1 MRWTLGTRWA
11 RSTSAIPNPEPGV
24 TADSPLSKAA
34 ADKLDR
40 LGEAVET
47 VDGVLFRLGQQGL
60 SRLSGTTVTE
70 LRALVQ
76 TAHNARM
83 VRVERELEA
92 LATQVQRYLDR
103 DPLFRAD
110 RYLSLLNRLWLMNH
124 RARVAYAEAVQ
135 AQTDV
140 RELTDV
146 LGEARRKYTLLD
158 APLELQAMGARGWLT
173 DSDFVGVTVYMR
185 VLDGGEPG
193 EILQVSNARPASY
206 FGTDPRRLMRMGLSE
221 YVDVTIQS
229 LSHGAFTF
237 HDAKRSADGRLSVYS
252 GLEVV
257 PSAWRGAVV
266 YADCSVDRWDGLA
279 ELLRGTS
286 VHPVRGG
293 GGRLVLVE
301 PRSMTSVQLDEKRQE
316 ARCALL
322 DARDSRL
329 EVRVRMRPENN
340 LLIDN
345 LETMVRRPERRPPAF
360 FGRAS
365 TEDGV
370 LVFEPMTAVYGVPVQ
385 LQGRPPM
392 SVNEVHLTVEDLERV
407 KR

>member
-1 MRWTLGTRWA
+1 MSG
-11 RSTSAIPNPEPGV
+11 E
-24 TADSPLSKAA
+24 LSKAA
-34 ADKLDR
+34 RDKLER
-40 LGEAVET
+40 LGDAVGT
-47 VDGVLFRLGQQGL
+47 VESLLFRLAQQGL
-60 SRLSGTTVTE
+60 TRLSGASVTE

-83 VRVERELEA
+83 VTIERELEA

-110 RYLSLLNRLWLMNH
+110 RYLSSLNRLWLLNH
-124 RARVAYAEAVQ
+124 QARGAHAKAVAEQ
-135 AQTDV
+135 LDV
-140 RELTDV
+140 RELTEV
-146 LGEARRKYTLLD
+146 LGEARRTYTRVEG
-158 APLELQAMGARGWLT
+158 PLELQAMGARGWLT
-173 DSDFVGVTVYMR
+173 DSDFVGVTVWMR
-185 VLDGGEPG
+185 LVSEGTPT
-193 EILQVSNARPASY
+193 EILQVSNARPAAY
-206 FGTDPRRLMRMGLSE
+206 FGTDPRRLLRMGLSE

-237 HDAKRSADGRLSVYS
+237 HDAKRSADGRLSVHS

-257 PSAWRGAVV
+257 PSAYRGAQV
-266 YADCSVDRWDGLA
+266 YADCTADRWDGLA
-279 ELLRGTS
+279 ELLRDAS

-301 PRSMTSVQLDEKRQE
+301 PVAMTDVVLDEKRQE

-322 DARDSRL
+322 DARESRL
-329 EVRVRMRPENN
+329 EVRVPFRPENN

-345 LETMVRRPERRPPAF
+345 LETLARRSDLRPAAY

-365 TEDGV
+365 ASGGH
-370 LVFEPMTAVYGVPVQ
+370 LVFEPMTAVYGVPVG
-385 LQGRPPM
+385 LRTRPPLT
-392 SVNEVHLTVEDLERV
+392 VNEVHLTVEDLERV